1 MLATE
6 VLAIEV
12 LATEVLATEVLATE
26 VLVTKVLAT
35 RVLAT
40 KVLVEDS
47 HHHKGGEKRNT
58 VTATHRGLPVA
69 PEAQE
74 DEPDTARVSK
84 GKEIHFM
91 SPDTARVSKGRDPFY
106 EPRHSKSVQG

>member
-74 DEPDTARVSK
+74 DEPECPRV
-84 GKEIHFM
+84 EIHFM
-91 SPDTARVSKGRDPFY
+91 SPDTARVSKGSHPFY
-106 EPRHSKSVQG
+106 EPDTARVFKG

>member
-1 MLATE
+1 M
-6 VLAIEV
+6 
-12 LATEVLATEVLATE
+12 LATE

-69 PEAQE
+69 PVAQE
-74 DEPDTARVSK
+74 EKPWHSKSVQARRSYV
-84 GKEIHFM
+84 
-91 SPDTARVSKGRDPFY
+91 SPDTARVSKGLEIHLRSLGTARVSKQGDPI
-106 EPRHSKSVQG
+106 